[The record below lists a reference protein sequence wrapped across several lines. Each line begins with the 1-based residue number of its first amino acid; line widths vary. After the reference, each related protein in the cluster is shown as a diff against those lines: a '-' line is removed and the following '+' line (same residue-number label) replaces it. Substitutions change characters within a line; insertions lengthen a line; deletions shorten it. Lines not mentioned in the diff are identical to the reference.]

1 MPEDPT
7 YALFERLALSG
18 DEAALADLHKL
29 YFYRLYKLACSIIGN
44 KETAEEITNDVFI
57 RIWQSRQLLPKVIN
71 PELYLLK
78 CARNQAL
85 QYLRKPRPEIAEDDL
100 HDFGIEWEPSPEQ
113 LFISSEMV
121 HRINAAIDSLPPK
134 CKLIFLL
141 IKEGNLKYREV
152 ADLLNLSVKTVEAQ
166 MSIALQ
172 KIGHSVPFSLSRR

>member
-1 MPEDPT
+1 MPKHP
-7 YALFERLALSG
+7 AHILFERLAYSE
-18 DEAALADLHKL
+18 DESALAELHGL
-29 YFYRLYKLACSIIGN
+29 YFFRLYRLTFSIIGN
-44 KETAEEITNDVFI
+44 KEAAEEVTNDVFI
-57 RIWQSRQLLPKVIN
+57 RIWQKRGLLRKVEN

-85 QYLRKPRPEIAEDDL
+85 QHLRIPKPEIAVDDL
-100 HDFGIEWEPSPEQ
+100 YDFSVEWEVSPEQ

-141 IKEGNLKYREV
+141 IKEGDLKYREV
-152 ADLLNLSVKTVEAQ
+152 AELLNLSVKTVEAQ

-172 KIGHSVPFSLSRR
+172 KIGHSVPLSLSR